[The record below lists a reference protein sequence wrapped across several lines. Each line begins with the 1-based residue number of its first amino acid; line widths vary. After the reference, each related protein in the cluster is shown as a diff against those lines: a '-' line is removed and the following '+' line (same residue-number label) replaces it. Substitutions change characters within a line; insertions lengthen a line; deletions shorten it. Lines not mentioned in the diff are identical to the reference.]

1 MISTNERRERPQDG
15 GFTIVETIIVVAVAG
30 LILLIVLLAIPTLQR
45 NSHNNQRR
53 QDVQAVLAAI
63 SRYKLNNSG
72 SMPGGGSD
80 FLKGIDL
87 TAYNRDNVGYITGG
101 VGSAAEEGINVYSE
115 VPTVAARSETNDDQ
129 NTINVYNYRKCG
141 TAGSGASTNRGAG
154 FGDVVALYA
163 IETSDGTAPQ
173 CQQL

>member
-1 MISTNERRERPQDG
+1 MTPTRERRERPHDS

-53 QDVQAVLAAI
+53 QDVQAVLAAV

-72 SMPGGGSD
+72 SMPSGGSD

-87 TAYNRDNVGYITGG
+87 TAYDRDSIAYLTGG
-101 VGSAAEEGINVYSE
+101 VGSATDEGINVYSE
-115 VPTVAARSETNDDQ
+115 VPTVDARSESNDDQ
-129 NTINVYNYRKCG
+129 KTINVYNYRKCD
-141 TAGSGASTNRGAG
+141 TAGSGTSTNRGAG